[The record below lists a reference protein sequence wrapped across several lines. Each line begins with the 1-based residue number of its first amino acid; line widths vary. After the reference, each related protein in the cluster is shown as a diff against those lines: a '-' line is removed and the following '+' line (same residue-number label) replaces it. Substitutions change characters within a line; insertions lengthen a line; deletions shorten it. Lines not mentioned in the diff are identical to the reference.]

1 MPEGRIGEG
10 EHELVQAEV
19 ALAMAE
25 GYLQN
30 LKSRRSGRV
39 AGTDRIEGVRPGD
52 YSGLR
57 ARTLGATVFLSL
69 VVAGI
74 GTYWSNRRSK
84 EALAGSRRAAADAR
98 WSARQEAVQR
108 LIGFD

>member
-1 MPEGRIGEG
+1 MTPATKAPPVHEGRVAPPVPWGLLSPTANQEMVPEGRIREG

-30 LKSRRSGRV
+30 LKSRRTGRV

-57 ARTLGATVFLSL
+57 VRTLGATVFP
-69 VVAGI
+69 
-74 GTYWSNRRSK
+74 
-84 EALAGSRRAAADAR
+84 GSYSWRVSPRK
-98 WSARQEAVQR
+98 
-108 LIGFD
+108 